1 MKVIIN
7 ADDFGYSHDVNLA
20 IVEAFSRGYITNTT
34 IMVNMP
40 GFEEAINL
48 AKEKDFFDRVGI
60 HLNFFEGEPLTQKIK
75 NIPLFMRDNKM
86 TSYNIFHNSS
96 ILKRFYLSKSTR
108 IALREEAKKQLTKY
122 KEAGFSQYHLD
133 SHGHSHTILSIYFA
147 IYKTILNYNFRTIRK
162 SLNLYLNRSSLV
174 AIYKKIINYFLEKN
188 HMTTKY
194 FASANE
200 YIEVMKSGFIDE
212 DAVCEI
218 MVHPVYEDGK
228 LINKG
233 SVGFEELHKYID
245 KECLI
250 SFNEI

>member
-7 ADDFGYSHDVNLA
+7 ADDFGYSHDINLA
-20 IVEAFSRGYITNTT
+20 IVEAFSKGYITNTT
-34 IMVNMP
+34 IMVNMS
-40 GFEEAINL
+40 GFEDAITL
-48 AKEKDFFDRVGI
+48 SKENGFFDRVGI
-60 HLNFFEGEPLTQKIK
+60 HLNFFQGKPLTQKIK
-75 NIPLFMRDNKM
+75 SIPLFMSDNEM

-96 ILKRFYLSKSTR
+96 VLKRFHLSKSTR
-108 IALREEAKKQLTKY
+108 IALKEEAEEQIMKY

-162 SLNLYLNRSSLV
+162 SLNLYLKRSSFV
-174 AIYKKIINYFLEKN
+174 TIYKKIINYFLKKN
-188 HMTTKY
+188 HITTKY
-194 FASANE
+194 FSSADE

-233 SVGFEELHKYID
+233 GADFEELHKYVD